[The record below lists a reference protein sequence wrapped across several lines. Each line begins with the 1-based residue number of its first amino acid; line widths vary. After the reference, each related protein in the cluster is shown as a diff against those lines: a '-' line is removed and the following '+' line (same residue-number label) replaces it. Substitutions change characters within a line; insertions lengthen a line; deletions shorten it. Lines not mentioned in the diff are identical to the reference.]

1 LATLLLI
8 DDSDAQRA
16 EIRQAIERSKLFE
29 RIIEA
34 EDGIRGLRLLL
45 EAPVDVVLCDLDLP
59 GLDGEKLLRVKES
72 SPAGANIAFL
82 FLTASQDA
90 RRKARLL
97 ENGACDAID
106 KPFHP
111 ADLVARLQLHLKVKR
126 LQDALEAQNAAL
138 ARMSTVDELTSLRTR
153 RYVQEYLAIEFLR
166 ARRYEGSLAL
176 LMIDLDEFK
185 DVNDTH
191 GHAAGDA
198 VLRGVADL
206 LQRELRASDVA
217 ARYGGDEFIVVLP
230 QNSARG
236 AAAVAERWRAR
247 VEETDFELAD
257 GGRAKITLSIG
268 IAEYDEKFTT
278 PDELVAAADTAL
290 YRAKQ
295 KGRNRVV
302 VQED

>member
-8 DDSDAQRA
+8 DDSDVQRA
-16 EIRQAIERSKLFE
+16 EIRQAIEGAKIFE

-45 EAPVDVVLCDLDLP
+45 DAPVDVVLCDLDLP

-72 SPAGANIAFL
+72 SPSGANIAFL
-82 FLTASQDA
+82 FLTASKDT

-111 ADLVARLQLHLKVKR
+111 ADLIARLQLHLKVKR

-138 ARMSTVDELTSLRTR
+138 ALMSTVDELTGLRTR
-153 RYVQEYLAIEFLR
+153 RYIQEYLAIEFLR
-166 ARRYEGSLAL
+166 ARRYKGGLAL
-176 LMIDLDEFK
+176 LMVDLDEFK
-185 DVNDTH
+185 DVNDSH
-191 GHAAGDA
+191 GHPAGDV

-217 ARYGGDEFIVVLP
+217 GRYGGDELIVVLP

-236 AAAVAERWRAR
+236 AAALSERWRVR
-247 VEETDFELAD
+247 VEETEFELAD
-257 GGRAKITLSIG
+257 GGSTKITLSVG
-268 IAEYDEKFTT
+268 IAEYNEKFTT

>member
-1 LATLLLI
+1 MATILLI

-16 EIRQAIERSKLFE
+16 EIRLAIESANLFE

-34 EDGIRGLRLLL
+34 DDGIRGLRLLL
-45 EAPVDVVLCDLDLP
+45 DAPVDVVLCDLDLP
-59 GLDGEKLLRVKES
+59 GLDGEKLLRVKDS

-126 LQDALEAQNAAL
+126 LQDALEAQNATL
-138 ARMSTVDELTSLRTR
+138 ARLSTVDELTDLRTR
-153 RYVQEYLAIEFLR
+153 RYIQEYLAIEFLR
-166 ARRYEGSLAL
+166 ARRYEGQLAL
-176 LMIDLDEFK
+176 MMVDLDEFK
-185 DVNDTH
+185 DVNDAY
-191 GHAAGDA
+191 GHPAGDV

-217 ARYGGDEFIVVLP
+217 GRYGGDELIVVLP

-236 AAAVAERWRAR
+236 AAALAQRWRKR
-247 VEETDFELAD
+247 VEETDFELTD
-257 GGRAKITLSIG
+257 GRRAKITLSIG
-268 IAEYDEKFTT
+268 IAQYRNEFVT
-278 PDELVAAADTAL
+278 PDDMIAAADAAL
-290 YRAKQ
+290 YEAKQ
-295 KGRNRVV
+295 RGRNRVV